1 MAAILSAILDFT
13 AMDMFYKLTKGSI
26 EILDPENLC
35 LDTKINLLGEL
46 VTEIQALTAILAAIF
61 NLCKYLKMLKRY
73 RVASSR
79 FEISGYEL
87 YKNVIKC
94 FAHLNARFNGFLPD
108 YFCICRVMH
117 MIWKRRNKET
127 FILRI

>member
-1 MAAILSAILDFT
+1 M
-13 AMDMFYKLTKGSI
+13 
-26 EILDPENLC
+26 LDPKNLC

-61 NLCKYLKMLKRY
+61 NLCKYLKMLNRY

-87 YKNVIKC
+87 YKRCHKMLCTPKC
-94 FAHLNARFNGFLPD
+94 KVQWISSRLN
-108 YFCICRVMH
+108 
-117 MIWKRRNKET
+117 T
-127 FILRI
+127 